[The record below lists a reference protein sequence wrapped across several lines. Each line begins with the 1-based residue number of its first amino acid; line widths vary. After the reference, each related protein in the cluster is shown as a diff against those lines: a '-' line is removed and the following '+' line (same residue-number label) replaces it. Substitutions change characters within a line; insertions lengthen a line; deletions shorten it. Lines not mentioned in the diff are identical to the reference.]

1 MKTGWYDLGTMDIGF
16 IGLGHMGSAIAGRFL
31 QAKHKVWVWNRSPE
45 SARKL
50 EAQGAQ
56 VVATPDDAFKGD
68 AVFSMLGDD
77 NALRA
82 VFLDSGLLDRVSRD
96 KDQTPVHVNMATVSV
111 AFADELAESHAKRG
125 IGYVAAPVLGRPDVA
140 AAGKLNIIAAGPTAA
155 IELVQPLLDV
165 AGQKTWRFGDKPSR
179 ANVVKIAMN
188 FMLAAACESMGEA
201 AALAGGYDIQP
212 ADLFDLASHSLFAGP
227 VYEGYGRLIAAG
239 AFEPAGFKARLG
251 LKDVRLAIAAGEAVT
266 APLPMASQMRDS
278 LLEALNRGEGEK
290 EFGVVLG
297 RAAMRRA
304 GR

>member
-1 MKTGWYDLGTMDIGF
+1 MNIGF
-16 IGLGHMGSAIAGRFL
+16 IGLGHMGSAIARRFL
-31 QAKHKVWVWNRSPE
+31 QAKHTVRVWNRSPE
-45 SARKL
+45 AARKL
-50 EAQGAQ
+50 ASDGAQ
-56 VVATPDDAFKGD
+56 VVASPDEAFKGD

-77 NALRA
+77 NALKA
-82 VFLDSGLLDRVSRD
+82 VFLDDGLLDRVCAD
-96 KDQTPVHVNMATVSV
+96 GVAVHVNMATVSV
-111 AFADELAESHAKRG
+111 AFVDEFARRHAERG
-125 IGYVAAPVLGRPDVA
+125 IAYIAAPVLGRPDAA

-155 IELVQPLLDV
+155 LDRVQPLFDI
-165 AGQKTWRFGDKPSR
+165 AGQKTWRFGEVASR

-188 FMLAAACESMGEA
+188 FMLAAACEAMGEA
-201 AALAGGYDIQP
+201 AALASGYDVQP
-212 ADLFDLASHSLFAGP
+212 GDLFELASHSLFAGP

-278 LLEALNRGEGEK
+278 LLEALTRGEGDK

>member
-1 MKTGWYDLGTMDIGF
+1 MDIGF
-16 IGLGHMGSAIAGRFL
+16 IGAGHMGTAIIARFL
-31 QAKHKVWVWNRSPE
+31 QAKHKVRVWNRSPE

-56 VVATPDDAFKGD
+56 AVAKPEDAFKGE
-68 AVFSMLGDD
+68 AVFSMLADD

-82 VFLDSGLLDRVSRD
+82 ALLDNGLLDRVSPGSVR
-96 KDQTPVHVNMATVSV
+96 VHVNMATVSV
-111 AFADELAESHAKRG
+111 AFADELAERHAKYG
-125 IGYVAAPVLGRPDVA
+125 VAYVAAPVLGRPDVA
-140 AAGKLNIIAAGPTAA
+140 AAGKLNIIAAGPTDA
-155 IELVQPLLDV
+155 IDSVQPLLEAV
-165 AGQKTWRFGDKPSR
+165 GQKTWRFGEKASQ

-201 AALAGGYDIQP
+201 AALAAGYAIQP
-212 ADLFDLASHSLFAGP
+212 GDLFDLASHSLFSGP

-239 AFEPAGFKARLG
+239 TFEPALFKARLG

-266 APLPMASQMRDS
+266 APLPLASQMRDS
-278 LLEALNRGEGEK
+278 LLEALNRGEGDK

-297 RAAMRRA
+297 RGAMRRA

>member
-1 MKTGWYDLGTMDIGF
+1 MDIGF
-16 IGLGHMGSAIAGRFL
+16 IGLGHMGSAIATRFL
-31 QAKHKVWVWNRSPE
+31 HAKHKVRVWNRSPE

-56 VVATPDDAFKGD
+56 VCTQPADAFKGE

-82 VFLDSGLLDRVSRD
+82 VLLDTGLLDQIARGSLR
-96 KDQTPVHVNMATVSV
+96 VHVNMATVSV
-111 AFADELAESHAKRG
+111 AFADELAERHAQRG
-125 IGYVAAPVLGRPDVA
+125 IAYVAAPVLGRPDAA
-140 AAGKLNIIAAGPTAA
+140 AAGKLNIIAAGPTTA
-155 IELVQPLLDV
+155 LDGVQPLLDV
-165 AGQKTWRFGDKPSR
+165 AGQKTWRFGERASR

-201 AALAGGYDIQP
+201 AALASGYDIQP
-212 ADLFDLASHSLFAGP
+212 ADLFNLASHSLFAGP

-251 LKDVRLAIAAGEAVT
+251 LKDVRLAMAAGEAVT
-266 APLPMASQMRDS
+266 APLPFASQMRDS
-278 LLEALNRGEGEK
+278 LLEALSRGEGEK

-297 RAAMRRA
+297 RSAMRRA

>member
-1 MKTGWYDLGTMDIGF
+1 MNIGF
-16 IGLGHMGSAIAGRFL
+16 IGLGHMGSAIARRFL
-31 QAKHKVWVWNRSPE
+31 QAKHTVRVWNRSPE
-45 SARKL
+45 AARKL
-50 EAQGAQ
+50 ASDGAQ
-56 VVATPDDAFKGD
+56 VVASPDEAFKGD

-77 NALRA
+77 NALKA
-82 VFLDSGLLDRVSRD
+82 VFLDDGLLDRVCAD
-96 KDQTPVHVNMATVSV
+96 GVAVHVNMATVSV
-111 AFADELAESHAKRG
+111 AFVEEFARRHAERG
-125 IGYVAAPVLGRPDVA
+125 IAYIAAPVLGRPDAA

-155 IELVQPLLDV
+155 LDRVQPLFDI
-165 AGQKTWRFGDKPSR
+165 AGQKTWRFGEVASR

-188 FMLAAACESMGEA
+188 FMLAAACEAMGEA
-201 AALAGGYDIQP
+201 AALASGYDVQP
-212 ADLFDLASHSLFAGP
+212 GDLFELASHSLFAGP

-278 LLEALNRGEGEK
+278 LLEALTRGEGDK

>member
-1 MKTGWYDLGTMDIGF
+1 MDVGF
-16 IGLGHMGSAIAGRFL
+16 IGLGHMGSAIVRRLL
-31 QAKHKVWVWNRSPE
+31 QAKHTVRVWNRSRE
-45 SARKL
+45 AALKL
-50 EAQGAQ
+50 EKDGAK
-56 VVATPDDAFKGD
+56 VVARADEACTGD

-82 VFLDSGLLDRVSRD
+82 VFLESGLLDRISGDTVS
-96 KDQTPVHVNMATVSV
+96 VHVNMATVSV
-111 AFADELAESHAKRG
+111 ALADELAERHAQRG
-125 IGYVAAPVLGRPDVA
+125 IDYVAAPVLGRPDAA
-140 AAGKLNIIAAGPTAA
+140 AAGKLNIVAAGSGAA
-155 IELVQPLLDV
+155 IDRVQPLLDV
-165 AGQKTWRFGDKPSR
+165 AGQKTWRFGERASR

-201 AALAGGYDIQP
+201 AALVSGYDIAP
-212 ADLFDLASHSLFAGP
+212 GDLFDLVSHSMFPGP

-251 LKDVRLAIAAGEAVT
+251 LKDVRLAIAAGEAST
-266 APLPMASQMRDS
+266 TPLPMASQMRDS
-278 LLEALNRGEGEK
+278 LLEALTRGEGDK